1 MKLWSGMLTGNIDKL
16 AEEFNDSISVDK
28 RLVFCDIEGSIAHV
42 NMLGSKE
49 IISKEETSQIIDGL
63 KNIESNLKEGK
74 EEVDQSYEDIHTYV
88 EARLIEEIGT
98 VAKKMHT
105 ARSRNDQ
112 VTTDLKLY
120 IRSEVDKISK
130 DLRGYIESLVNKAES
145 NTETIMP
152 GYTHLQAAQPITFA
166 HHLMAYAMMGLRDIR
181 RLDNY
186 KESISELP
194 LGACALAGTTY
205 DIDRKMV
212 ARDLGFD
219 SIMENSLDAVSDR
232 DYVIELASIISII
245 AIHLSRLA
253 EELIIWS
260 SAPYSFVKISDDY
273 STGSSIMPQKK
284 NPDMAE
290 LIRAKA
296 ARLIA
301 NCNQSMIMMKG
312 LALAYSKDMQEDKE
326 SLFESIDTIKIC
338 LKIMAGQIE
347 SLSVNKEKM
356 YAASKEGYLNATD
369 LADYLVKKG
378 VAFRDAHHISA
389 RLVKHAIS
397 NNINLD
403 DIDLATYKK
412 ESDLFDEDVY
422 EEIALNNCVNKRTS
436 KGGPSKIE
444 VMRQISLVK
453 DKLEKMKEEIWER
466 NFIGYYLSYLYWQ
479 CFYL

>member
-1 MKLWSGMLTGNIDKL
+1 MKLWSGMLTGDLNKL

-42 NMLGSKE
+42 NMLGDKK
-49 IISKEETSQIIDGL
+49 IISKEEKNQIINGL
-63 KNIESNLKEGK
+63 KQIESNLKEEK
-74 EEVDQSYEDIHTYV
+74 EEVDQSYEDIHTFI
-88 EARLIEEIGT
+88 EARLIEEIGP

-120 IRSEVDKISK
+120 IRNEVAEMSK
-130 DLRGYIESLVNKAES
+130 DLKSYIESLVNKAES
-145 NTETIMP
+145 NTDTIMP

-181 RLDNY
+181 RLDFY
-186 KESISELP
+186 KESINELP

-205 DIDRKMV
+205 DIDREMV
-212 ARDLGFD
+212 ANELGFN

-260 SAPYSFVKISDDY
+260 SQPYSFVKISDDY

-290 LIRAKA
+290 LIRAKT

-301 NCNQSMIMMKG
+301 NCNQTMIMMKG
-312 LALAYSKDMQEDKE
+312 LPLAYSKDMQEDKE
-326 SLFESIDTIKIC
+326 GLFESIDTIKIC

-347 SLSVNKEKM
+347 SLSVNKERM
-356 YAASKEGYLNATD
+356 YAASKKGYLNATD

-378 VAFRDAHHISA
+378 MAFRDAHHISA
-389 RLVKHAIS
+389 RLVKYAIA
-397 NNINLD
+397 NNISLD
-403 DIDLATYKK
+403 DIDLDTYKK
-412 ESDLFDEDVY
+412 ESDLFDEDVF
-422 EEIALNNCVNKRTS
+422 EEIDLNNCVNNRTS

-453 DKLEKMKEEIWER
+453 DKLEKWRRRYEKEI
-466 NFIGYYLSYLYWQ
+466 L
-479 CFYL
+479 